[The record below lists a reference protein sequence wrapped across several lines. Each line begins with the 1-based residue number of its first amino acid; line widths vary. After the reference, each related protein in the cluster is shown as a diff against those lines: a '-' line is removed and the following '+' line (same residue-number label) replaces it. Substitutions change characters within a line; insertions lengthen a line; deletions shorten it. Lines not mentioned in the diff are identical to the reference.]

1 MPVIQVPI
9 PAVDDFAA
17 ERSADGA
24 GVGVVPVRRHSV
36 RGVAHHRTSPAGEVM
51 TMPSR
56 SHRSLGPIGRSVVW
70 IFTPHIDGR
79 LKAHGVTF
87 VSATQHFD
95 TSDSTGML
103 MLNILLSFAQFE
115 RELTRERTMSKM
127 AGRAERGLWNGGNV
141 PLGYDYDKQ
150 TQILTPNAPEVT
162 IAQSFFQR
170 LIETR
175 SPCTVANEANAR
187 GYRSKLRL
195 VRRRDGAE
203 QPPAERD
210 TLATKIRTRWYRVR
224 FGLYQLPEAQL
235 VKHAAPSSGNT
246 PSGSPTRI
254 RTWNLPVNS
263 RPLYR

>member
-1 MPVIQVPI
+1 
-9 PAVDDFAA
+9 
-17 ERSADGA
+17 
-24 GVGVVPVRRHSV
+24 
-36 RGVAHHRTSPAGEVM
+36 M

-175 SPCTVANEANAR
+175 SPCTVVNEANAR
-187 GYRSKLRL
+187 GYRSR
-195 VRRRDGAE
+195 VRVVKRRDGAE
-203 QPPAERD
+203 QRLGGKRFDEED
-210 TLATKIRTRWYRVR
+210 VR
-224 FGLYQLPEAQL
+224 
-235 VKHAAPSSGNT
+235 PSSATRSTRASSATVASSTRPGT
-246 PSGSPTRI
+246 SRSSMRRPGTRPTR
-254 RTWNLPVNS
+254 RLTMVG
-263 RPLYR
+263 RPTMASATGTTTSIG